1 MARVHTI
8 QKAAKD
14 YPAQSIKKG
23 DKYYWW
29 KFRFGGKHKSKTC
42 PKRSQL
48 TQSTFLQSLYTLQ
61 DEFSFDS
68 EDPGSSRDE
77 LINEIENLRDEC
89 QSSLDNMPEHLQE
102 TSDSGTML
110 QERIEA
116 LEAWKSDLEAV
127 DCEIDEELSEEDRE
141 ERAGQIIEELQACE
155 CGL

>member
-1 MARVHTI
+1 MPKVHTV

-14 YPAQSIKKG
+14 YPGIKKG

-29 KFRFGGKHKSKTC
+29 KFRFGSKQMSKTY

-48 TQSTFLQSLYTLQ
+48 TQSSFLQTLYTLQ
-61 DEFSFDS
+61 DEFIFDD

-89 QSSLDNMPEHLQE
+89 QYSLSNMPEHLQE
-102 TSDSGTML
+102 TSDSGLML

-116 LEAWKSDLEAV
+116 LEAWASELEQVDCDIDDDLE
-127 DCEIDEELSEEDRE
+127 EEERE
-141 ERAGQIIEELQACE
+141 ERVEAIIAELQACE
-155 CGL
+155 CAL